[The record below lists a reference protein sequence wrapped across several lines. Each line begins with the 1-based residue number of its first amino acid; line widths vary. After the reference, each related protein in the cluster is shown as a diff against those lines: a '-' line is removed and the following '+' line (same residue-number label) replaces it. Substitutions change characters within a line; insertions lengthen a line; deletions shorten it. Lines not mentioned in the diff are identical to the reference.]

1 MLSLIEMKNFRVR
14 AVLSG
19 ILSDSG
25 RSLCWREKKGVDMI
39 VRIGCASS
47 YDMDFN
53 DYEFE
58 LRLRIMGGDF
68 LPQRHRGAERQGMLD
83 SLLHDTLSY

>member
-1 MLSLIEMKNFRVR
+1 
-14 AVLSG
+14 
-19 ILSDSG
+19 
-25 RSLCWREKKGVDMI
+25 MI

-58 LRLRIMGGDF
+58 QRLRIMGGDF

>member
-1 MLSLIEMKNFRVR
+1 
-14 AVLSG
+14 
-19 ILSDSG
+19 
-25 RSLCWREKKGVDMI
+25 MI

-58 LRLRIMGGDF
+58 QRLRTMGVIF
-68 LPQRHRGAERQGMLD
+68 SHRGAEVGGGV
-83 SLLHDTLSY
+83 

>member
-1 MLSLIEMKNFRVR
+1 
-14 AVLSG
+14 
-19 ILSDSG
+19 
-25 RSLCWREKKGVDMI
+25 MI

-58 LRLRIMGGDF
+58 QRLRTMGGDF
-68 LPQRHRGAERQGMLD
+68 LPQRHRGAELGGYDFFLQRRRCAEGMEVTFCCFSERD
-83 SLLHDTLSY
+83 KGIYERTY